1 MNSTIFSKTLE
12 VSDIQRTNVRFA
24 MGIIH
29 TTDKTGLVLF
39 KLNIIGTIIEIYCQT
54 ETYVRSAANITNME
68 QEQAT
73 MHTSTNG
80 YIQAKKYRKK
90 HQNQIVSPEI
100 ARKVRKRKRREM
112 KERGGGRR
120 RK

>member
-1 MNSTIFSKTLE
+1 
-12 VSDIQRTNVRFA
+12 

-29 TTDKTGLVLF
+29 TTDKTGLVLL

-54 ETYVRSAANITNME
+54 ETYVRSSANITNME

-73 MHTSTNG
+73 IHTSTNG
-80 YIQAKKYRKK
+80 YIQTRKYRKK
-90 HQNQIVSPEI
+90 HQNQTVSPEI

-112 KERGGGRR
+112 KGREGAR
-120 RK
+120 TGK

>member
-1 MNSTIFSKTLE
+1 ME
-12 VSDIQRTNVRFA
+12 
-24 MGIIH
+24 IIH
-29 TTDKTGLVLF
+29 ATDKTGLVLL

-54 ETYVRSAANITNME
+54 ETYVRSSANITNME

-73 MHTSTNG
+73 IHTSTNG

-90 HQNQIVSPEI
+90 HQNQTVSPEI

-112 KERGGGRR
+112 KGREGTR
-120 RK
+120 TGK